1 MHLRCKGVKPATRH
15 SHLLGPAHFTCKVDL
30 FLKSRR
36 MREDSNPRYPL
47 QVCRYE
53 SRELNGLFFK
63 RGGAKRL
70 ILWGNTNVGYECH
83 EYLPLTKWG
92 GSARHGTGSSPTE
105 GVRSTSIAG
114 YRAQPRLLF
123 CRILAR
129 LLISILPN
137 QTCNFHC
144 AWLSS
149 FCIFSPRDGRNTKE
163 CGDTALSQCSGG
175 VMPRTCVCEQSA
187 WQIAQRWGLI

>member
-1 MHLRCKGVKPATRH
+1 MQ
-15 SHLLGPAHFTCKVDL
+15 HLLGLAHFTCRVDF
-30 FLKSRR
+30 FLNSRR

-53 SRELNGLFFK
+53 SRDLNGLFFK
-63 RGGAKRL
+63 RGRAKRL
-70 ILWGNTNVGYECH
+70 IPRGNTNVGLCLRQSSTCLCSLGRICTARGWLECNRGVA
-83 EYLPLTKWG
+83 EQPDMSS
-92 GSARHGTGSSPTE
+92 SA
-105 GVRSTSIAG
+105 AG

-123 CRILAR
+123 CRILPQ

-163 CGDTALSQCSGG
+163 CGGTALSQCSGG
-175 VMPRTCVCEQSA
+175 VMPRSCVCEQSA
-187 WQIAQRWGLI
+187 WQIYGLI